1 MLRSTERPSLP
12 VAQTPQTSP
21 SEESLRLP
29 RPATAA
35 TTGSADHRIFR
46 AATILSSLAGLVLVA
61 TTAKE
66 LAVANFF
73 GRGDALDA
81 YLTAY
86 VLPSFVVNIVAGSF
100 NSAVI
105 PTFVEVRERDGA
117 AAAQRLFSS
126 AMVWSLAVLGA
137 LSLLLA
143 ALAPW
148 YLPLLGS
155 GFTVAK
161 LLLTRKLL
169 YLLLPLVVMSAITVN
184 GTAVLNAGERFAL
197 PALLPILAPLGGLAA
212 LLAFGR
218 TWSIYALAAGTV
230 AGTALQAWGL
240 ARTARSHGI
249 SLRPRWYGLD
259 PKLRQVIGQYVPMV
273 AGALLMSS
281 TDLVDQSM
289 AAMLPPGSVSALSYA
304 RKIVTV
310 LVVVGAM
317 PLGAAALPYFSEM
330 AAKQDWASCRKT
342 LRTYSGL
349 VALVTVPATVG
360 LFLFAQPLVRILF
373 QRGAFTAHDTLIVA
387 RTEAW
392 LALEIPFYV
401 LATLGVR
408 LVSALKRNGALMA
421 ITALNTVL
429 NAVLNWVLMR
439 RYGVAGIALST
450 SIVYLVSCALVFGLL
465 YVLIGERLDRN
476 PLTPTT

>member
-1 MLRSTERPSLP
+1 VAQIPQPSSSEESPSLP
-12 VAQTPQTSP
+12 GAANTQASVA
-21 SEESLRLP
+21 
-29 RPATAA
+29 
-35 TTGSADHRIFR
+35 SADHRIFR
-46 AATILSSLAGLVLVA
+46 ATTILSSLAGLVLVA

-66 LAVANFF
+66 LAVANYF

-86 VLPSFVVNIVAGSF
+86 VLPSFMVNIVAGSF
-100 NSAVI
+100 NAAVI
-105 PTFVEVRERDGA
+105 PTFVEVREKEGA

-126 AMVWSLAVLGA
+126 AMVWSLAILGTI
-137 LSLLLA
+137 SLLLA
-143 ALAPW
+143 AFAPW

-155 GFTVAK
+155 GFGVAK
-161 LLLTRKLL
+161 LILTRRLL
-169 YLLLPLVVMSAITVN
+169 YLLLPMIAMSAITVN

-197 PALLPILAPLGGLAA
+197 PALLPILAPTGA
-212 LLAFGR
+212 LVFLFAFGR
-218 TWSIYALAAGTV
+218 TWSIYALACGTV
-230 AGTALQAWGL
+230 AGTAMQCWAL

-249 SLRPRWYGLD
+249 SLRPRWHGLD

-273 AGALLMSS
+273 AGALLMGT
-281 TDLVDQSM
+281 TDLVDQGM
-289 AAMLPPGSVSALSYA
+289 AAMLPAGSVSALGYA

-310 LVVVGAM
+310 PVVVGAL

-330 AAKQDWASCRKT
+330 AAKQDWASCWRT

-349 VALVTVPATVG
+349 VALVTVPATAG

-408 LVSALKRNGALMA
+408 LVSALKRNGTLMGIA
-421 ITALNTVL
+421 AWNTALN
-429 NAVLNWVLMR
+429 AGLNWVLMR

-450 SIVYLVSCALVFGLL
+450 SIVYVVSCVFLFGLL
-465 YVLIGERLDRN
+465 YVLVGRPVAREVEV
-476 PLTPTT
+476 P

>member
-1 MLRSTERPSLP
+1 
-12 VAQTPQTSP
+12 VGQIPQTSP
-21 SEESLRLP
+21 SEESFRAVLP
-29 RPATAA
+29 APARESAV
-35 TTGSADHRIFR
+35 SADHRIFR
-46 AATILSSLAGLVLVA
+46 ATTILSALAGLVLVA

-66 LAVANFF
+66 LVVANYF

-81 YLTAY
+81 YLIAY
-86 VLPSFVVNIVAGSF
+86 VLPSFVVNIVAASF

-105 PTFVEVRERDGA
+105 PTFIEVRERGGSE
-117 AAAQRLFSS
+117 AAQRLFSG
-126 AMVWSLAVLGA
+126 AMVWSLAMLGA
-137 LSLLLA
+137 ISLLLA
-143 ALAPW
+143 TLAPW

-155 GFTVAK
+155 GFTASK

-169 YLLLPLVVMSAITVN
+169 YFLLPLIVMSAITVN
-184 GTAVLNAGERFAL
+184 GTAVLNAGDRFAL
-197 PALLPILAPLGGLAA
+197 PALLPILAPLGGLTF
-212 LLAFGR
+212 LFAFGR
-218 TWSIYALAAGTV
+218 LWSIYALAAGTV
-230 AGTALQAWGL
+230 VGTALQAWGL
-240 ARTARSHGI
+240 ALTARSHGI

-273 AGALLMSS
+273 AGALLMGT
-281 TDLVDQSM
+281 TDLVDQGM
-289 AAMLPPGSVSALSYA
+289 AAMLPPGSVSALGYA
-304 RKIVTV
+304 RKIVNV

-330 AAKQDWASCRKT
+330 VAKQAWGSCRRT

-349 VALVTVPATVG
+349 VVLVTVPITVG
-360 LFLFAQPLVRILF
+360 LFVFAQPLVRTLF
-373 QRGAFTAHDTLIVA
+373 QRGAFTAHDTAVVA
-387 RTEAW
+387 QTEAW

-421 ITALNTVL
+421 IAAWNTVL

-450 SIVYLVSCALVFGLL
+450 SIVYLVSCS
-465 YVLIGERLDRN
+465 LIFCFTYLIIGRKSGPSGVN
-476 PLTPTT
+476 AAV